1 MAFKRDTIPTNT
13 PPVETATPAV
23 ETATPMNT
31 AVTVTQP
38 THAPAMEVRVPTGG
52 FQLVWQGKENLFPAE
67 YGELPRLKCSNGNT
81 MDSDGKLLGDWIEI
95 QLLSFNDTYV
105 ISPCDKNAPADIVRY
120 SSNGV
125 DFGDGSGETVS
136 DYVAELKAAGWADA
150 ASKKYVEVIGVLR
163 AAAKPT
169 DLVGEMVQ
177 LQLSPTSA
185 TAWNG
190 FRKQLSFKL
199 AMAANDS
206 GINPDLIRM
215 EVEVVSAKGNTWSK
229 FVPKISQ
236 LA

>member
-1 MAFKRDTIPTNT
+1 MAFKRDSIPTNT
-13 PPVETATPAV
+13 AAVETPVETPAV
-23 ETATPMNT
+23 EMNT
-31 AVTVTQP
+31 AVTVAQP
-38 THAPAMEVRVPTGG
+38 ASAPAVKVPAGG
-52 FQLVWQGKENLFPAE
+52 FKMVWGDKQDLFVAE
-67 YGELPRLKCSNGNT
+67 YGELPRLKCSNGNV

-105 ISPCDKNAPADIVRY
+105 VSPCDKNAPADIVRY
-120 SSNGV
+120 SANGA
-125 DFGDGSGETVS
+125 DFADGSGETVA

-150 ASKKYVEVIGVLR
+150 VSKKYIEVVGVLR
-163 AAAKPT
+163 ESAKPT
-169 DLVGEMVQ
+169 DLIGDMVQ

-185 TAWNG
+185 TAWSG

-199 AMAANDS
+199 AMAPNDS
-206 GINPDLIRM
+206 GINPDMVRM